1 MFICYSFGLRL
12 LYYYFI
18 VELSKDIVVIEDL
31 FWELYLEKFWVVV
44 KDRVEDYIEGRIVFF
59 GCEDGLVFL

>member
-1 MFICYSFGLRL
+1 MFICYLFGLRL